1 MTKAEMNVELARVLA
16 SKTNRP
22 SRRDESVSRI
32 LESLPK
38 GAKILFTEA
47 RDIYEWD
54 RIKDDIGEYEEN
66 ELNFLSSVMT
76 KVYGT
81 IWMTYDENINKK
93 VLIDMS
99 FSSEPGDALSIVIL

>member
-1 MTKAEMNVELARVLA
+1 MTKEEMNVELARVLA

-47 RDIYEWD
+47 RDIYEWN
-54 RIKDDIGEYEEN
+54 RVKEDIDEYEEN
-66 ELNFLSSVMT
+66 ELNFLSCVMT
-76 KVYGT
+76 KVTSYL
-81 IWMTYDENINKK
+81 WSTYDKDINKK

-99 FSSEPGDALSIVIL
+99 FPSEPGDALSIVIL

>member
-1 MTKAEMNVELARVLA
+1 MTKEEMNVELARVLA

-22 SRRDESVSRI
+22 SKRDESVSRI
-32 LESLPK
+32 LESLPR

-47 RDIYEWD
+47 RDIYEWN
-54 RIKDDIGEYEEN
+54 RIKDDIREYKEN

-76 KVYGT
+76 KVHGT
-81 IWMTYDENINKK
+81 IWMTYDKHINKK

>member
-1 MTKAEMNVELARVLA
+1 MTKEEMNVELARVLA

-47 RDIYEWD
+47 RDVYEWD
-54 RIKDDIGEYEEN
+54 IIKDDIDEYEEN
-66 ELNFLSSVMT
+66 ELSFHSCVMT
-76 KVYGT
+76 KVTSYL
-81 IWMTYDENINKK
+81 WSTYDKEINKK

-99 FSSEPGDALSIVIL
+99 FPSEPGNALSIVIL

>member
-1 MTKAEMNVELARVLA
+1 MTKAEMNAELARVLA

-22 SRRDESVSRI
+22 SRRDERVSRI

-47 RDIYEWD
+47 RDIYEWN

-99 FSSEPGDALSIVIL
+99 FSSEPSDALSIVIL

>member
-32 LESLPK
+32 LESLPR

-99 FSSEPGDALSIVIL
+99 FSSEPCDALSIVIL

>member
-1 MTKAEMNVELARVLA
+1 MTKEEMNVELVRVLA

-22 SRRDESVSRI
+22 SQRDESVSRI

-47 RDIYEWD
+47 RDDEWN
-54 RIKDDIGEYEEN
+54 RVKEDIDEYEEN
-66 ELNFLSSVMT
+66 ELNFRSCVMT
-76 KVYGT
+76 KVTSYL
-81 IWMTYDENINKK
+81 WSTYDKDINKK

-99 FSSEPGDALSIVIL
+99 FPSEPGDALSIVIL